1 MQEAQFLN
9 GLYIFIILILSIA
22 TIILV
27 KYSISLRSYLKEF
40 MKVSKDI
47 SNKQFDSRVKGQM
60 SGEMGIFANNFNS
73 MIDTINIT
81 IKDITD
87 KNMQLKS
94 IMQSVSHGILAI
106 DTKGKILLI
115 NDLAKI
121 MVDGNQKLIP
131 EGKNIR
137 QFIQNQIV
145 LDSIIYNMSG
155 ENSTV
160 IQKNISKDTIYKI
173 KIDPVHFEDTDA
185 VIGFI
190 INIENV
196 TEYVKL
202 ENMRKEFVANVSH
215 ELKTPITS
223 IKGFVET
230 LKMTDNLDDDTKNRF
245 LTIIENEAT
254 RLTRLIDDILLLSTI
269 ENKTKKKVEKV
280 DLFEV
285 FEEVHEVVNYIAKKK
300 NIKVKYEFKNKDIDL
315 WEYSGYIRQILLN
328 IISNAIK
335 YTPQNGFIT
344 VDITRG
350 ESNIRVSVKDSGMGI
365 PKNKIDNIFDRFS
378 QGDEFFNRKYE
389 GSGIG
394 LSLVKNLVEM
404 HGGYIKVNSEIN
416 KGSEFIFAI
425 PIKLG
430 KEKECNNCEIDR
442 KYKHV
447 ERCDIEFSDIY
458 N

>member
-60 SGEMGIFANNFNS
+60 SGEIGVFANNFNS

-202 ENMRKEFVANVSH
+202 ENMRKDFVANVSH
-215 ELKTPITS
+215 ELKTPLTS

-230 LKMTDNLDDDTKNRF
+230 LKINDDIDKNTRNHFLD
-245 LTIIENEAT
+245 IIEKESN
-254 RLTRLIDDILLLSTI
+254 RLKGLIEDILLLSSI
-269 ENKTKKKVEKV
+269 ENGQDLSYEKV
-280 DLFEV
+280 KLFDVFKEV
-285 FEEVHEVVNYIAKKK
+285 CEITEYIASSK
-300 NIKVKYEFKNKDIDL
+300 NITISYNFEDEDVCIYGFRDNIKQIFLNLIDN
-315 WEYSGYIRQILLN
+315 G
-328 IISNAIK
+328 IK
-335 YTPQNGFIT
+335 YTPKDGHIEVVQHYDENRQNIILEF
-344 VDITRG
+344 
-350 ESNIRVSVKDSGMGI
+350 KDNGIGI
-365 PKNKIDNIFDRFS
+365 PKESLNRIFERFYRVDKARSRDIGGTGLGLAITKHMVKSLGGNITVES
-378 QGDEFFNRKYE
+378 IL
-389 GSGIG
+389 GIG
-394 LSLVKNLVEM
+394 SDFIVTIPVD
-404 HGGYIKVNSEIN
+404 IK
-416 KGSEFIFAI
+416 
-425 PIKLG
+425 
-430 KEKECNNCEIDR
+430 
-442 KYKHV
+442 
-447 ERCDIEFSDIY
+447 
-458 N
+458 